1 MHEHLSSSVSH
12 YFAKMLG
19 AGQAMSTSEHVA
31 RGEDCVRPSDVAGS
45 RFILP
50 EVRRKVAPLGASS
63 RLRQR
68 VEILALFLEEKPAAN
83 TTAQREA
90 VFVLFYL
97 LNGHDLIPDNIPE
110 IGLLDDALLIEA
122 AFNRNLLAL
131 RSHWATQGR
140 PVADGFLTAS
150 GWLLLRQAPQA
161 GHVPV
166 PCRSPLETASPRPLE
181 TPGGFPIR
189 SGL

>member
-1 MHEHLSSSVSH
+1 
-12 YFAKMLG
+12 MLG

-31 RGEDCVRPSDVAGS
+31 RGADCVRPSDLAGF

-68 VEILALFLEEKPAAN
+68 VEILALFLEEKPAAAN

-90 VFVLFYL
+90 AFVLFYL

-131 RSHWATQGR
+131 RSHWAAQGR
-140 PVADGFLTAS
+140 PWPMDS
-150 GWLLLRQAPQA
+150 
-161 GHVPV
+161 
-166 PCRSPLETASPRPLE
+166 
-181 TPGGFPIR
+181 
-189 SGL
+189 